1 MVGTKLDKMAVI
13 WWHSWSS
20 RTIFWSWKYNTTS
33 KQNRGNSILDNLFY
47 PIHFKLPLK
56 NYVHIILIF
65 QAKLRKSTPSSNI
78 VYVSPCPNCVRGVC
92 KIRKHHQMIL
102 RGSHNLQFMPLWE
115 RDSATTSGSST
126 PVRIGT

>member
-1 MVGTKLDKMAVI
+1 MDRGKFNFKVQNFFET
-13 WWHSWSS
+13 SS
-20 RTIFWSWKYNTTS
+20 LPISKFIF
-33 KQNRGNSILDNLFY
+33 
-47 PIHFKLPLK
+47 
-56 NYVHIILIF
+56 IF